1 MYPSIEQHLKKMRE
15 KLAFSKPLATLYEN
29 CFLTTLNTTLRQTEN
44 GTFVITGDIPA
55 MWLRDSSCQVMH
67 YVKLT
72 HEDDALRQVIEELIE
87 TQMKCILLDPYA
99 NAFNVEPVYQ
109 REYYDDTAM
118 NPMIW
123 ERKYEIDSL
132 CYPFFLAHH
141 FTLANSSTKI
151 FTPTF
156 HQAMAKVVET
166 WKTEQNHK
174 NSPYLFERKMAAV
187 WDKRDTETLQRKGR
201 GLPVNDTGMTWCG
214 FRPSDDAC
222 RFHYLIPANMFAT
235 VILGYMATW
244 ADQIYHDLALKES
257 CLQLQWE
264 IQYGINCYG
273 TYLHPQYGRIYA
285 YETDGFGNYHL
296 MDDANVPSLL
306 SLPYLGYC
314 AKDDPIYLNTRRF
327 ILSQDNPYFY
337 QGTKAKGIGSPHTPD
352 QYIWHIAL
360 SMQAITSN
368 DPKEQEAL
376 LKTLVNTTANTG
388 HMHEGFY
395 VNDDHQFTREW
406 FAWSDSLFAYLVD
419 LLYDQA

>member
-15 KLAFSKPLATLYEN
+15 RLAFSKPLATLYEN

-72 HEDDALRQVIEELIE
+72 SEDVALRQVIENLLE
-87 TQMKCILLDPYA
+87 TQMNCILLDPYA

-109 REYYDDTAM
+109 RDYYDDTAM

-141 FTLANSSTKI
+141 FTLANSSTNI

-166 WKTEQNHK
+166 WKTEQNHN

-187 WDKRDTETLQRKGR
+187 WDKRDTETLQQRGR
-201 GLPVNDTGMTWCG
+201 GLPVNYTGMTWCG

-222 RFHYLIPANMFAT
+222 RFNYLIPANMFAT

-244 ADQIYHDLALKES
+244 AEQIYHDLPLKEA
-257 CLQLQWE
+257 CLQLKWE

-314 AKDDPIYLNTRRF
+314 DKDDPIYLNTRRF
-327 ILSQDNPYFY
+327 ILSEANPYFY
-337 QGTKAKGIGSPHTPD
+337 KGTKAQGIGSPHTPD

-368 DPKEQEAL
+368 DPKEQEEL

-388 HMHEGFY
+388 HMHEGFH

-419 LLYDQA
+419 LLYAKD